1 MVKFTTNY
9 LEPFFVGL
17 FEAQGKL
24 YFRKLATSKTPFL
37 RIKLPPTKENKAML
51 ELLNTRLEL
60 HGFVHITKSTKGNP
74 SKVMWQS
81 NKRSIHRAY
90 GIFEQYPP
98 LTSETKNI
106 YANLHPRSSKK
117 QTQNPGY
124 DLEPFVYPKYFGAWV
139 SGFLETY
146 STFIFDNTLRLEF
159 DQQIDIA
166 FVDIIKMYFQS
177 GPE

>member
-1 MVKFTTNY
+1 MVKFSTNY

-60 HGFVHITKSTKGNP
+60 HGFVHITKSTKGSP

-81 NKRSIHRAY
+81 NKKSIHKVCA
-90 GIFEQYPP
+90 IFEQYPP

-106 YANLHPRSSKK
+106 YAYLHSTSTSKK
-117 QTQNPGY
+117 QT
-124 DLEPFVYPKYFGAWV
+124 
-139 SGFLETY
+139 
-146 STFIFDNTLRLEF
+146 
-159 DQQIDIA
+159 
-166 FVDIIKMYFQS
+166 
-177 GPE
+177 